1 MILTHSQEAVD
12 YAEQAVQLA
21 TAVGARAI
29 LSHALNTLGLLTAYL
44 GDVEKGLSMLRRA
57 LDIAS
62 ELGSVDD
69 TQRAYTN
76 LQDVLIVAAARFD
89 EAGDLGIEAI
99 GPPGA
104 RRITGL
110 WVALTLID
118 VAWARYMGGRWDEAV
133 AALDQVR
140 LQPTSGVAEIEWG
153 IRAAQ
158 LLVGR
163 GEFDAA
169 RRQMRAVQ
177 SLLKPAVDTQWI
189 APTAAAEAEL
199 ALWTGDPAKAL
210 RAVAAGL
217 GRIEPSYGANV
228 SRIGPILA
236 LGVRAAA
243 DVAHRGQ
250 RRRSAEADAAR
261 DEGLAHLAAMHA
273 IRDEIGARW
282 PSLLRLADPYVA
294 LCEAEASRFEG
305 LGDPG
310 AWATAA
316 RLFEEL
322 PQKYPTAYAR
332 FREAEALLSTR
343 RDSSRARVSL
353 REAHAAAL
361 TMGAAPL
368 RGAIEELALR
378 ARVDLRRDAGTS
390 RQAAPAGLTARERE
404 ILALVATGLTNR
416 QIGERLFITE
426 KTASHHVSNV
436 LAKLGV
442 RGRAEAAAEA
452 VRLGITPPPM

>member
-1 MILTHSQEAVD
+1 
-12 YAEQAVQLA
+12 
-21 TAVGARAI
+21 
-29 LSHALNTLGLLTAYL
+29 
-44 GDVEKGLSMLRRA
+44 
-57 LDIAS
+57 
-62 ELGSVDD
+62 
-69 TQRAYTN
+69 
-76 LQDVLIVAAARFD
+76 
-89 EAGDLGIEAI
+89 
-99 GPPGA
+99 
-104 RRITGL
+104 
-110 WVALTLID
+110 
-118 VAWARYMGGRWDEAV
+118 
-133 AALDQVR
+133 
-140 LQPTSGVAEIEWG
+140 
-153 IRAAQ
+153 
-158 LLVGR
+158 
-163 GEFDAA
+163 
-169 RRQMRAVQ
+169 
-177 SLLKPAVDTQWI
+177 
-189 APTAAAEAEL
+189 
-199 ALWTGDPAKAL
+199 
-210 RAVAAGL
+210 
-217 GRIEPSYGANV
+217 
-228 SRIGPILA
+228 
-236 LGVRAAA
+236 
-243 DVAHRGQ
+243 
-250 RRRSAEADAAR
+250 
-261 DEGLAHLAAMHA
+261 MHA

-305 LGDPG
+305 PGDAG